1 MSPFSFFKKK
11 DKDISNLNNNPSNKS
26 KSIQRTDNTIT
37 IDFALEEIKRK
48 ENEIV
53 KNRLDRLKKT
63 CEEIKLSYETINS
76 IASNIETEEIDVE
89 EEKLAP
95 LIKNTKNTIVK
106 TLKRESSNTLEIPK
120 TFEDLT
126 KFKETI
132 ISSINRFGEVTS
144 SHSTVFN
151 TFMKKHANNLRGEL
165 KRITENSKTIEEF
178 YDDIAKNKEVMDECK
193 NNLMDLG
200 RKKTENY
207 NNISIIDT
215 INKNIIE
222 KEKEISQK
230 EKKIR
235 QLQALPAHGKSL
247 DMMEEIDK
255 LEKEKDRLIK
265 NFMANSNQLSKA
277 AHKYSYGTSKRTKE
291 IIHTI
296 IKEPLEITDNTDIAP
311 YLEFLNNL
319 KESIS
324 TNKILLKDS
333 AKVTQYCDRT
343 IESLPKFKDEIKEIV
358 LRLNQLKD
366 HAKNSTVEDIKKI
379 EDAIQ
384 ENRESINAEY
394 LRREELDK
402 ERTQQEEK
410 SRQLVDE
417 TEEQLYQIC
426 RKRYK
431 IAM

>member
-11 DKDISNLNNNPSNKS
+11 DKDISKLNNNLSNKS
-26 KSIQRTDNTIT
+26 KPIQRPDNTIT
-37 IDFALEEIKRK
+37 IDFALGEIERK
-48 ENEIV
+48 ENDIV

-63 CEEIKLSYETINS
+63 CEEIKQSYETINS
-76 IASNIETEEIDVE
+76 IASNIETEEIVVE

-95 LIKNTKNTIVK
+95 LIKNTKNTIVR

-126 KFKETI
+126 RFKETI

-165 KRITENSKTIEEF
+165 KKITENSETIEEF
-178 YDDIAKNKEVMDECK
+178 YDDILKNKEAIDACK
-193 NNLMDLG
+193 NNLRDLD
-200 RKKTENY
+200 RKKAEND
-207 NNISIIDT
+207 NSSSIIDS
-215 INKNIIE
+215 INNNIAE
-222 KEKEISQK
+222 KENEINQK

-247 DMMEEIDK
+247 DILREIDK
-255 LEKEKDRLIK
+255 LEKEKGKLTQ
-265 NFMANSNQLSKA
+265 NFMETSNQLSKA

-291 IIHTI
+291 TIHTI
-296 IKEPLEITDNTDIAP
+296 IKEPLEMMNDTDITP

-319 KESIS
+319 KESIN

-343 IESLPKFKDEIKEIV
+343 IELLPKFKEEIKEIV
-358 LRLNQLKD
+358 LRLSQLKD
-366 HAKNSTVEDIKKI
+366 HTKNSTVEDIKKI
-379 EDAIQ
+379 ED
-384 ENRESINAEY
+384 SINENKKTISAEY
-394 LRREELDK
+394 SRREEMNK
-402 ERTQQEEK
+402 QRIQQEEK
-410 SRQLVDE
+410 SRQLVE
-417 TEEQLYQIC
+417 VTEEQLFQIC